1 MNKKLPVLGV
11 LGGMGP
17 VVTAEFLKSIYEAN
31 PFTEKEQ
38 DAPNVIVF
46 SLPSAPDRTSSID
59 SGKETEFINFI
70 QKNLESLNPL
80 VDRIVIGCCT
90 AHYALSHIPDQHTQ
104 KVLSLVKIADQS
116 LQVYGDSSL
125 LLASTGTYQKKLFH
139 EGCTARDQIVSL
151 TESDQELIHSLIY
164 KVLKRGHDPLTILTE
179 IENLLHKYKT
189 NSYISGC
196 TEFHLLTKAL
206 KQNGLDHIQAID
218 PLSTIAENFSQ
229 LFSLKGEKIVGEISS
244 EY

>member
-1 MNKKLPVLGV
+1 MNIKSPVLGV

-17 VVTAEFLKSIYEAN
+17 AVTVEFLRSIYEAN
-31 PFTEKEQ
+31 PFIEKEQ

-46 SLPSAPDRTSSID
+46 SLSSAPDRTTSID
-59 SGKETEFINFI
+59 SSKEGEFINFI

-90 AHYALSHIPDQHTQ
+90 AHYALSYIPEQHTQ
-104 KVLSLVKIADQS
+104 KVLSLVRIADQE
-116 LQVYGDSSL
+116 LQAYGHSSL

-139 EGCTARDQIVSL
+139 QGCTANDQIVSL
-151 TESDQELIHSLIY
+151 TESDQQLIHSMIY

-179 IENLLHKYKT
+179 IERLLQKYQT
-189 NSYISGC
+189 HSYISGC

-206 KQNGLDHIQAID
+206 KQKGLDHIQAID
-218 PLSTIAENFSQ
+218 PLTTIAENFSQ
-229 LFSLKGEKIVGEISS
+229 LFFSPEQGI
-244 EY
+244 